1 MKKLTDEKQAA
12 LLEAGIAAFARA
24 GFHGASIGAIAGAA
38 GTSVGVLYKYYEN
51 KEAFFDACLRHS
63 LRSLEALLDQVTA
76 EEGKLLDSARQLI
89 RGLQAFSRTHPDHV
103 RLYHRITASQGA
115 AAVRLAGAIESV
127 TARLY
132 TDWIA
137 RAQAEGAVRGDMDP
151 RLFALFFDNLL
162 MMTQFTGCCDYY
174 RARMALYEGEGPWNP
189 ERMEEELL
197 KFLES
202 AFTLEQA
209 AISHR
214 EEERK

>member
-24 GFHGASIGAIAGAA
+24 GFRGASIGAIAGAA

-63 LRSLEALLDQVTA
+63 LRSLEALLDRVTA

-137 RAQAEGAVRGDMDP
+137 RAQAEGAVRSDMDP

-174 RARMALYEGEGPWNP
+174 RARLAFYRDPPPSDET
-189 ERMEEELL
+189 MEEELL

>member
-63 LRSLEALLDQVTA
+63 LRSLEALLDRVTA

-174 RARMALYEGEGPWNP
+174 RARLAFYRDPPPSDETV
-189 ERMEEELL
+189 EEELL

>member
-63 LRSLEALLDQVTA
+63 LRSLEALLDRVTA

-132 TDWIA
+132 TDWIT

-174 RARMALYEGEGPWNP
+174 RARLAFYRDPPPSDET
-189 ERMEEELL
+189 MEEELL

>member
-63 LRSLEALLDQVTA
+63 LRSLEALLDRVTA

-137 RAQAEGAVRGDMDP
+137 RAQAEGAVRSDMDP

-174 RARMALYEGEGPWNP
+174 RARLAFYRDPPPSDET
-189 ERMEEELL
+189 MEEELL

>member
-132 TDWIA
+132 TDWIT
-137 RAQAEGAVRGDMDP
+137 RAQAEGAVRSDMDP

-174 RARMALYEGEGPWNP
+174 RARLAFYRDPPPSDETV
-189 ERMEEELL
+189 EEELL

>member
-63 LRSLEALLDQVTA
+63 LRSLEGLLDRVTA

-132 TDWIA
+132 TDWIT

-174 RARMALYEGEGPWNP
+174 RARLAFYRDPPPSDETV
-189 ERMEEELL
+189 EEELL

>member
-24 GFHGASIGAIAGAA
+24 GFRGASIGAIAGAA

-63 LRSLEALLDQVTA
+63 LRSLETLLDQVTA

-137 RAQAEGAVRGDMDP
+137 RAQAEGAVRSDMDP

-174 RARMALYEGEGPWNP
+174 RARLAFYRDPPPSDEIV
-189 ERMEEELL
+189 EEELL

>member
-63 LRSLEALLDQVTA
+63 LRSLEALLDRVTA

-89 RGLQAFSRTHPDHV
+89 RRLQAFSPTHPDHV

-115 AAVRLAGAIESV
+115 AAVRRAGAMESV

-132 TDWIA
+132 TDWIT

-174 RARMALYEGEGPWNP
+174 RARLAFYRDPPPSDETV
-189 ERMEEELL
+189 EEELL

>member
-63 LRSLEALLDQVTA
+63 LRSLETLLDRVTA

-132 TDWIA
+132 TDWIT
-137 RAQAEGAVRGDMDP
+137 RAQAEGAVRSDMDP

-174 RARMALYEGEGPWNP
+174 RARLAFYRDPPPSDET
-189 ERMEEELL
+189 MEEELL

>member
-63 LRSLEALLDQVTA
+63 LRSLEALLDRVTA

-127 TARLY
+127 TARIY
-132 TDWIA
+132 TDWIT

-174 RARMALYEGEGPWNP
+174 RARLAFYRDPPPSDET
-189 ERMEEELL
+189 MEEELL

>member
-132 TDWIA
+132 TDWIT
-137 RAQAEGAVRGDMDP
+137 RAQAEGAVRSDMDP

-174 RARMALYEGEGPWNP
+174 RARLAFYRDPPPSDET
-189 ERMEEELL
+189 MEEELL

>member
-24 GFHGASIGAIAGAA
+24 GFRGASIGAIAGAA

-63 LRSLEALLDQVTA
+63 LRSLEALLDRVTA

-132 TDWIA
+132 TDWIT

-174 RARMALYEGEGPWNP
+174 RARLAFYRDPPPSDETV
-189 ERMEEELL
+189 EEELL

>member
-24 GFHGASIGAIAGAA
+24 GFRGASIGAIAGAA

-63 LRSLEALLDQVTA
+63 LRSLEALLDRVTA

-174 RARMALYEGEGPWNP
+174 RVRLAFYRDPPPSDETV
-189 ERMEEELL
+189 EEELL

>member
-24 GFHGASIGAIAGAA
+24 GFRGASIGAIAGAA
-38 GTSVGVLYKYYEN
+38 GTSVGVLYKYYAN

-132 TDWIA
+132 TDWIT
-137 RAQAEGAVRGDMDP
+137 RAQAEGAVRSDMDP

-174 RARMALYEGEGPWNP
+174 RARLAFYRDPPPSDET
-189 ERMEEELL
+189 MEEELL

>member
-24 GFHGASIGAIAGAA
+24 GFRGASIGAIAGAA

-63 LRSLEALLDQVTA
+63 LRSLEALLDRVTA

-137 RAQAEGAVRGDMDP
+137 RAQAEGAVRSDMDP

-174 RARMALYEGEGPWNP
+174 RARLAFYRDPPPSDETV
-189 ERMEEELL
+189 EEELL

-214 EEERK
+214 EEERQ

>member
-24 GFHGASIGAIAGAA
+24 GFRGASIGAIAGAA

-63 LRSLEALLDQVTA
+63 LRSLEALLDRVTA

-89 RGLQAFSRTHPDHV
+89 RGLQAFSQTHPDHV

-137 RAQAEGAVRGDMDP
+137 RAQAEGAVRRDMDP

-174 RARMALYEGEGPWNP
+174 RARLAFYRDPPPSDETV
-189 ERMEEELL
+189 EEELL

>member
-12 LLEAGIAAFARA
+12 LLEAGIAVFARA

-63 LRSLEALLDQVTA
+63 LRSLEVLLDQVTA

-137 RAQAEGAVRGDMDP
+137 RAQAEGAVRSDMDP

-174 RARMALYEGEGPWNP
+174 RARLAFYRDPPPSDETV
-189 ERMEEELL
+189 EEELL

>member
-24 GFHGASIGAIAGAA
+24 GFRGASIGAIAGAA

-132 TDWIA
+132 TDWIT
-137 RAQAEGAVRGDMDP
+137 RAQAEGAVRSDMDP

-174 RARMALYEGEGPWNP
+174 RARLAFYRDPPPSDETV
-189 ERMEEELL
+189 EEELL

>member
-24 GFHGASIGAIAGAA
+24 GFRGASIGAIAGAA

-137 RAQAEGAVRGDMDP
+137 RAQAEGAVRSDMDP

-174 RARMALYEGEGPWNP
+174 RARLAFYRDPPPSDEIV
-189 ERMEEELL
+189 EEELL

>member
-63 LRSLEALLDQVTA
+63 LRSLEVLLDQVTA

-137 RAQAEGAVRGDMDP
+137 RAQAEGAVRSDMDP

-174 RARMALYEGEGPWNP
+174 RARLAFYRDPPPSDEIV
-189 ERMEEELL
+189 EEELL

>member
-63 LRSLEALLDQVTA
+63 LRSLEALLDRVTA

-132 TDWIA
+132 TDWIT
-137 RAQAEGAVRGDMDP
+137 RAQAEGAVRGDMAP

-174 RARMALYEGEGPWNP
+174 RARLAFYRDPPPSDEAV
-189 ERMEEELL
+189 EEELL

>member
-63 LRSLEALLDQVTA
+63 LRSLEALLDRVTA

-174 RARMALYEGEGPWNP
+174 RARLAFYRDPPPSDET
-189 ERMEEELL
+189 MEEELL

>member
-24 GFHGASIGAIAGAA
+24 GFRGASIGAIAGAA

-89 RGLQAFSRTHPDHV
+89 RGLQSFSRTHPDHV

-137 RAQAEGAVRGDMDP
+137 RAQAEGAVRSDMDP

-174 RARMALYEGEGPWNP
+174 RARLAFYRDPPPSDEIV
-189 ERMEEELL
+189 EEELL

>member
-1 MKKLTDEKQAA
+1 MKKLSDEKQAA

-24 GFHGASIGAIAGAA
+24 GFRGASIGAIAGAA

-115 AAVRLAGAIESV
+115 AAIRLAGAIVSV

-137 RAQAEGAVRGDMDP
+137 RAQAEGAVRSDMDP

-174 RARMALYEGEGPWNP
+174 RARLAFYRDPPPSDETV
-189 ERMEEELL
+189 EEELL

>member
-24 GFHGASIGAIAGAA
+24 GFRGASIGAIAGAA

-63 LRSLEALLDQVTA
+63 LRSLEALLDRVTA

-174 RARMALYEGEGPWNP
+174 RARLAFYRDPPPSDETV
-189 ERMEEELL
+189 EEELL

-214 EEERK
+214 EEERQ

>member
-24 GFHGASIGAIAGAA
+24 GFRGASIGAIAGAA

-63 LRSLEALLDQVTA
+63 LRSLEALLDRVTA

-89 RGLQAFSRTHPDHV
+89 RGLQAFSQTHPDHV

-137 RAQAEGAVRGDMDP
+137 RAQAEGAVRSDMDP

-174 RARMALYEGEGPWNP
+174 RARLAFYRDPPPSDETV
-189 ERMEEELL
+189 EEELL

>member
-24 GFHGASIGAIAGAA
+24 GFRGASIGAIAGAA

-63 LRSLEALLDQVTA
+63 LRSLEALLDRVTA

-132 TDWIA
+132 TDWIT
-137 RAQAEGAVRGDMDP
+137 RAQAEGAVRSDMDP

-174 RARMALYEGEGPWNP
+174 RARLAFYRDPPPSDET
-189 ERMEEELL
+189 MEEELL

>member
-63 LRSLEALLDQVTA
+63 LRSLETLLDQVTA

-137 RAQAEGAVRGDMDP
+137 RAQAEGAVRSDMDP

-174 RARMALYEGEGPWNP
+174 RARLAFYRDPPPSDEIV
-189 ERMEEELL
+189 EEELL

>member
-24 GFHGASIGAIAGAA
+24 GFRGASIGAIAGAA

-63 LRSLEALLDQVTA
+63 LRSLEALLDRVTA

-89 RGLQAFSRTHPDHV
+89 RGLQAFSQTHPDHV

-132 TDWIA
+132 TDWIT
-137 RAQAEGAVRGDMDP
+137 RAQAEGAVRSDMDP

-174 RARMALYEGEGPWNP
+174 RARLAFYRDPPPSDET
-189 ERMEEELL
+189 MEEELL

>member
-63 LRSLEALLDQVTA
+63 LRSLEALLDRVTA

-132 TDWIA
+132 TDWIT

-174 RARMALYEGEGPWNP
+174 RARLAFYRDPPPSDETV
-189 ERMEEELL
+189 EEELL

>member
-63 LRSLEALLDQVTA
+63 LRSLEALLDRVTA

-137 RAQAEGAVRGDMDP
+137 RAQADGAVRGDMDP

-174 RARMALYEGEGPWNP
+174 RARLAFYRDPPPSDET
-189 ERMEEELL
+189 MEEELL

>member
-137 RAQAEGAVRGDMDP
+137 RAQAEGAVRSDMDP

-174 RARMALYEGEGPWNP
+174 RARLAFYRDPPPSDEIV
-189 ERMEEELL
+189 EEELL

>member
-24 GFHGASIGAIAGAA
+24 GFRGASIGAIAGAA

-63 LRSLEALLDQVTA
+63 LRSLEALLDRVTA

-174 RARMALYEGEGPWNP
+174 RARLAFYRDPPPSDETV
-189 ERMEEELL
+189 EEELL

>member
-1 MKKLTDEKQAA
+1 MKKLSDEKQAA

-24 GFHGASIGAIAGAA
+24 GFRGASIGAIAGAA

-63 LRSLEALLDQVTA
+63 LRSLEALLDRVTA

-115 AAVRLAGAIESV
+115 AAIRLAGAIESV

-137 RAQAEGAVRGDMDP
+137 RAQAEGAVRSDMDP

-174 RARMALYEGEGPWNP
+174 RARLAFYRDPPPSDETV
-189 ERMEEELL
+189 EEELL

>member
-24 GFHGASIGAIAGAA
+24 GFRGASIGAIAGAA

-63 LRSLEALLDQVTA
+63 LRSLEALLDRVTA

-132 TDWIA
+132 TDWIT
-137 RAQAEGAVRGDMDP
+137 RAQAEGAVRSDMDP

-174 RARMALYEGEGPWNP
+174 RARLAFYRDPPPSDETV
-189 ERMEEELL
+189 EEELL

>member
-63 LRSLEALLDQVTA
+63 LRSLEALLDRVTA

-132 TDWIA
+132 TDWIT

-174 RARMALYEGEGPWNP
+174 RARLAFYRDPPPSDETV
-189 ERMEEELL
+189 EEELL

-214 EEERK
+214 EEERQ